1 MNSKLFIADLLLP
14 NLAVSGVSKN
24 GSLYPSCII
33 FKTVSFALIL
43 FSQKLWF
50 CFDFPLTD
58 MYFSWLENSN
68 SLFLRFSK
76 LSISSILLSKE
87 LYENLPAKTVCFI
100 LLLNFRI
107 VFTSVALVSTT
118 HTGVCTFGRSVES
131 EGIVKGV
138 VEDVFEHVV
147 WTVIKF
153 YFCRDWRRIFNL
165 QTGIWKWKLDALDI
179 VFFLIALC
187 STCVIFCVRQNHFL
201 WSPVH
206 IPAQ

>member
-1 MNSKLFIADLLLP
+1 
-14 NLAVSGVSKN
+14 
-24 GSLYPSCII
+24 
-33 FKTVSFALIL
+33 
-43 FSQKLWF
+43 
-50 CFDFPLTD
+50 

-87 LYENLPAKTVCFI
+87 LYENLPAKTVCSI

-107 VFTSVALVSTT
+107 VFTSVALVSTI

-165 QTGIWKWKLDALDI
+165 QTGIWKWKLGALDI

-187 STCVIFCVRQNHFL
+187 STCVIFCVRQNHLL